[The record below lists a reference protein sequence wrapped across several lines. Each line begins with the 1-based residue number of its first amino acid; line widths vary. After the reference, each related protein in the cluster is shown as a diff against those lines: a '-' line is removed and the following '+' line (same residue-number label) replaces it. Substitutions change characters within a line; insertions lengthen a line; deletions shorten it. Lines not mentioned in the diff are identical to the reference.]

1 MFDVERLLGQF
12 LTRSVGQGLGGGLG
26 GGLGNALGSVNGG
39 LGAGLGKGA
48 LGVGALGV
56 AWAAFEHFQQKQ
68 ADTAA
73 MPPPPPPPSD
83 AALAMPPPPPPP
95 AAPPAATQALSAPAA
110 ADAGVMPPAVATP
123 ISTDGTREADAS
135 HLICA
140 MIAAANAD
148 GKIDAEERSKI
159 LERALTAEISAA
171 TQQFL
176 LRQLNAPA
184 NLQDIVTKTPAHLR
198 RETYGASLLAITSD
212 TDSEQ
217 HYLDSLAAGLKLSAD
232 ECAQIKAALG

>member
-12 LTRSVGQGLGGGLG
+12 LTRSVGQGLG

-73 MPPPPPPPSD
+73 MPPPPPSD
-83 AALAMPPPPPPP
+83 AALAMPPPPP

-110 ADAGVMPPAVATP
+110 TDAGDMPPAVVTP

>member
-12 LTRSVGQGLGGGLG
+12 LTRSVGQGLG

-83 AALAMPPPPPPP
+83 AALAMPPPP
-95 AAPPAATQALSAPAA
+95 PPAATQALSAPAA